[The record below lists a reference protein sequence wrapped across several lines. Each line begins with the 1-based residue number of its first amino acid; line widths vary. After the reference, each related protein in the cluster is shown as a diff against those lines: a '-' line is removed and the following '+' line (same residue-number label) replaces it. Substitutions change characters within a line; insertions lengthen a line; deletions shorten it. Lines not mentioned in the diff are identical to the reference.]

1 VRTEVRVKVGELM
14 TADPVTVAPDT
25 PVFEARKLMLSK
37 HIRHL
42 LVVESG
48 RLVGMVTDRDIAV
61 RAVAAGKGPETA
73 VGEVMSRQV
82 LFCFDDQDLD
92 HIARSMGEARVRRL
106 PVVDRSSNLVGILS
120 LGDISLRHKPAA
132 AADAV
137 TRLSRRGGPHS
148 QSAARM
154 DDDLIRGEPVP
165 ESRIDVDNEADLKRW
180 SQRWKVSTEELRRAV
195 ERVGARA
202 EDVRQHLIGGF
213 SPPGPSS

>member
-1 VRTEVRVKVGELM
+1 MRVSEAMTRPVRICHSGQSIGDCARIMREIDCGAL
-14 TADPVTVAPDT
+14 PVA
-25 PVFEARKLMLSK
+25 ARN
-37 HIRHL
+37 
-42 LVVESG
+42 